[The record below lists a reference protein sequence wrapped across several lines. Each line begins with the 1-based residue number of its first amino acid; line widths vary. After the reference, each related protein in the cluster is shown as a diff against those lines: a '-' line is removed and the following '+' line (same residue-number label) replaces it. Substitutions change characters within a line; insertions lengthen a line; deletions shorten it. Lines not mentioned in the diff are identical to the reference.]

1 MPRQIA
7 TRFMAGVLGAGLLLA
22 GAPASAGPAP
32 TTPSPAEASI
42 ARGQALVQRNCGM
55 CHAIGPVGDSP
66 NPLAPHF
73 RELHERY
80 PVEDLAEALGE
91 GIIVGHPLMPELRFS
106 SEEVTDIIAYLESI
120 QTNRHAAAGHG
131 ERKGG

>member
-1 MPRQIA
+1 MGLRLS
-7 TRFMAGVLGAGLLLA
+7 FGLFAGAALLLA
-22 GAPASAGPAP
+22 AAPALAQ
-32 TTPSPAEASI
+32 PSPAEASI
-42 ARGQALVQRNCGM
+42 ARGRVLVQKNCGM

-80 PVEDLAEALGE
+80 PVEDLAEALAE

-106 SEEVTDIIAYLESI
+106 AEEVSDIVAYLESI
-120 QTNRHAAAGHG
+120 QTNRHADRGAG
-131 ERKGG
+131 RRSS